1 MELLHKIK
9 KVLHKE
15 GKRFMTHFLIRE
27 KQPNF
32 SKIQEGTGHQHA
44 RTVSA
49 VTLQLWGKNKHPASQ
64 RKT

>member
-1 MELLHKIK
+1 
-9 KVLHKE
+9 
-15 GKRFMTHFLIRE
+15 MTHFLIRE